1 MSILFV
7 VNKPKNWP
15 LHIPGVEVVDARAYL
30 ADPEFSQIRKAKVFN
45 LCRSYR
51 YQTTGYYVSLLAEAR
66 GHRPIPSILTIQDM
80 RTQTLLRVVS
90 EDLED
95 LIQKSL
101 ASVRPNEFTLSIYF
115 GRNVA
120 KKYDRLSLRLFNLF
134 QAPLL
139 RAHFVKH
146 RSGWQLQ
153 TIGPIGVS
161 DIPESH
167 RPLVVEYAKE
177 FFGGRRTRVRRP
189 ATYRYD
195 LAILHNPDELNAP
208 SDKRALD
215 RFTRAAENLG
225 LGVDFITKNDYARLS
240 EYDALFIR
248 ETTAVNHH
256 TYRFARRASAEGI
269 VVIDDPES
277 IIKCSN
283 KVYLAELLTRHR
295 IPVPKTQVID
305 RERAPEFVA
314 SIPLPCV
321 LKEPDSSFS
330 MGVIKVETPE
340 ALTAALADMFERSE
354 LVIAQEFIPTEFDWR
369 VGIVDRRPLYVC
381 RYYMARHHWQIIKRD
396 RIGRLHEG
404 NADTLAVED
413 APATVVRTALRAAN
427 LIGDGFYG
435 VDLKQVGRRCVVMEV
450 NDNPSIDGG
459 VEDEVLKE
467 ELYDTVM
474 RTFLTRIERS
484 KKNGKS

>member
-1 MSILFV
+1 M
-7 VNKPKNWP
+7 
-15 LHIPGVEVVDARAYL
+15 
-30 ADPEFSQIRKAKVFN
+30 
-45 LCRSYR
+45 
-51 YQTTGYYVSLLAEAR
+51 
-66 GHRPIPSILTIQDM
+66 
-80 RTQTLLRVVS
+80 
-90 EDLED
+90 
-95 LIQKSL
+95 
-101 ASVRPNEFTLSIYF
+101 
-115 GRNVA
+115 
-120 KKYDRLSLRLFNLF
+120 
-134 QAPLL
+134 
-139 RAHFVKH
+139 
-146 RSGWQLQ
+146 
-153 TIGPIGVS
+153 
-161 DIPESH
+161 
-167 RPLVVEYAKE
+167 VEYAKE